1 MIQLEQET
9 ESKDDKLTSTNKK
22 RKADDIVI
30 SPSAEVVIKVKLQ
43 PWDVLLGDEIGDHPG
58 NERFRLLVKLH
69 QEEYHYAVRQK
80 QKMEMVETIVKTLA
94 TMIPPSRF
102 VESMHH
108 HHGDT
113 SYYYMLAS
121 LEDAVHMTQQALRLQ
136 PGWLFPTSMTVTLER
151 LLSLNQDLAEQ
162 FFHQMDQTMK
172 VLEPME
178 HLPPYRS
185 TLTAEPTVPGTERM
199 PGSGQIISAAAT
211 KPKNALHK
219 LALPQKQS
227 DLSVTDSEVEAT
239 EPELNPLR
247 LEEAHCKADPKQPDI
262 IRSTKSG
269 ETSNATRNTPSFSE
283 PASMATA
290 PIVALECN
298 LIAHQSFLPCSTD
311 GSKSIP
317 CPPKHLPI
325 SNTVAGPHQSVLRC
339 PTDGSTSS
347 IPCTPQHHQNS
358 KTVAGPN
365 QSVLRCWTDS
375 TSLIPCPPLH
385 HPNGKT
391 MAGPNQSVLPC
402 PIDGSTSLMPTRYE
416 VEKSATASK
425 ANTSAF
431 VCSSPVFKSTL
442 PTQQFVTPSASK
454 PYRISEPSLEQER
467 CPCCVFRQ
475 GLDDSNKAQ
484 ADEEPTVT
492 SKLRCCDVLLDY
504 GSEANGH
511 PGNERFRLL
520 VKLFGEEYSKL
531 SDRLKL
537 TFAQKFV
544 TNLANMVPPGRFV
557 WLERTNNKYSC
568 VPFDVAVAATVLALQ
583 DTIGN
588 PFDRQEALENLVA
601 LNFRLAKDYRCL
613 P

>member
-1 MIQLEQET
+1 
-9 ESKDDKLTSTNKK
+9 
-22 RKADDIVI
+22 
-30 SPSAEVVIKVKLQ
+30 
-43 PWDVLLGDEIGDHPG
+43 
-58 NERFRLLVKLH
+58 
-69 QEEYHYAVRQK
+69 
-80 QKMEMVETIVKTLA
+80 
-94 TMIPPSRF
+94 
-102 VESMHH
+102 
-108 HHGDT
+108 
-113 SYYYMLAS
+113 
-121 LEDAVHMTQQALRLQ
+121 
-136 PGWLFPTSMTVTLER
+136 
-151 LLSLNQDLAEQ
+151 LSLNQDLAEQ

-172 VLEPME
+172 VLEPTE

-185 TLTAEPTVPGTERM
+185 TLTAEPTVPGSLTERM
-199 PGSGQIISAAAT
+199 QGSGQIISAAAAE
-211 KPKNALHK
+211 PKNALHE

-239 EPELNPLR
+239 EPVLNPQR
-247 LEEAHCKADPKQPDI
+247 LEEAHCKADTKQPDI
-262 IRSTKSG
+262 ILSTKSG
-269 ETSNATRNTPSFSE
+269 ETSIATCNTPSFSE
-283 PASMATA
+283 PASMAPA
-290 PIVALECN
+290 PMVALECN
-298 LIAHQSFLPCSTD
+298 LIAHQSVLPCPTD
-311 GSKSIP
+311 QSISIP

-365 QSVLRCWTDS
+365 QSVLRCWTDSTSLIPCPPLHHPNGKTMAGPNQSVLPCPIDGS